1 MENEDNLQLFIDF
14 INGEIKSELENETPN
29 DKAEAEAEEE
39 KPLPEGA
46 EQNVGRKPF
55 RIPDFDTPHDKEM
68 AVFTRAKKLS
78 EYIFVITEK
87 SPKKLRWSI
96 ITRLQNR
103 SVDIIEN
110 LYRANYER
118 DLERR
123 RDFQKAVQ
131 VDLNILD
138 FYAETAKQKK
148 AINMRQLVII
158 SREIN
163 EITRLLKGWVKS
175 TREKIKEQ
183 ND

>member
-14 INGEIKSELENETPN
+14 INGEIKSELADETPN
-29 DKAEAEAEEE
+29 DKAEAEGEE
-39 KPLPEGA
+39 KPLPDGA
-46 EQNVGRKPF
+46 AEKAARKPF
-55 RIPDFDTPHDKEM
+55 RIPDFDTPRDKEM

-96 ITRLQNR
+96 ISRLQNR
-103 SVDIIEN
+103 SVEIIEN

-118 DLERR
+118 DFERR
-123 RDFQKAVQ
+123 RNFQKEAQ
-131 VDLNILD
+131 VDLNVLD

-148 AINMRQLVII
+148 AISMRQLTII

-163 EITRLLKGWVKS
+163 ELSRVLRGWIKS
-175 TREKIKEQ
+175 TREKT
-183 ND
+183 D

>member
-29 DKAEAEAEEE
+29 DKAEAEEE
-39 KPLPEGA
+39 KPLPDGA
-46 EQNVGRKPF
+46 EQKVGRKPF
-55 RIPDFDTPHDKEM
+55 RIPDFDPPHDKEM

-96 ITRLQNR
+96 ITRLQNC
-103 SVDIIEN
+103 SVEIIEN

-123 RDFQKAVQ
+123 REFQKEVQ
-131 VDLNILD
+131 VGLNVLD

-148 AINMRQLVII
+148 AISMHQLVII
-158 SREIN
+158 SREVN
-163 EITRLLKGWVKS
+163 ELTRLLKGWIRS